1 MKIRNELFLI
11 IIFIILAFGVTL
23 QSMNRFYLENYYIER
38 ERNQILLVGDTLERS
53 YEQEEV
59 DKLES
64 LRGIKVRKIDYKD
77 KGENFL
83 LGIYFS
89 PQEIDNL
96 INGNIVLNDRNSKIN
111 NTRMIVYGKFL
122 PNNKQVLVITSHVEK
137 IKNSV
142 RIYMTFTLNAM
153 LIFFFVGI
161 ILAYFLSRRITKP
174 VVELDEV
181 AKRISRLDFNTGI
194 NPNGNSEI
202 KSLGE
207 SIETMR
213 NRLKRAL
220 LELNEANDK
229 LKEDIQKEKRIDKM
243 RRSFIAGV
251 NHELK
256 TPITIIN
263 SYSFALKR
271 KLKGD
276 EGLEYYCEVILDEA
290 LKMEKMVNRLLF
302 LSKTEGGFI
311 EIKKEDIRVDE
322 ELNSLFTKYTTIARE
337 KEIKMSSNLEKMT
350 VSFDRDQ
357 FDVVLENLISNA
369 FKYVLKGGEVRIS
382 SYSLASGEGVIEFYN
397 TCNPIEQ
404 DKLEKLWNP
413 FFILDKSR
421 SQNGKSTGLGL
432 TIVRNIVANH
442 GGRSSVENVAS
453 GVLFKIVIPAAKPEK

>member
-11 IIFIILAFGVTL
+11 IIFIIVAFGVTL
-23 QSMNRFYLENYYIER
+23 QSMNSFYLENYYIER
-38 ERNQILLVGDTLERS
+38 ERNQILLVGDTLETS
-53 YEQEEV
+53 YVQEEV

-64 LRGIKVRKIDYKD
+64 LRGIKVRRINYDS
-77 KGENFL
+77 KGDNFL

-89 PQEIDNL
+89 HQEIENL
-96 INGNIVLNDRNSKIN
+96 ISGNIVLNDRNSKLN
-111 NTRMIVYGKFL
+111 STRMIVYGKYL
-122 PNNKQVLVITSHVEK
+122 PTSKQVLVITSHVGK

-142 RIYMTFTLNAM
+142 RIYMKFTFNAM
-153 LIFFFVGI
+153 ILFFFVGI

-207 SIETMR
+207 SIESMR

-220 LELNEANDK
+220 LELSEANER
-229 LKEDIQKEKRIDKM
+229 LKEDIKKEKQIDKM

-276 EGLEYYCEVILDEA
+276 EGLEYYCDVILDEA

-302 LSKTEGGFI
+302 LSKVEGGFLQTR
-311 EIKKEDIRVDE
+311 KEKIRVDE
-322 ELNSLFTKYTTIARE
+322 ELKTLFTKYTTIAKE
-337 KEIKMSSNLEKMT
+337 KEIQLSSDFKNMIIN
-350 VSFDRDQ
+350 FDRDQ
-357 FDVVLENLISNA
+357 FDIVIDNLVSNA
-369 FKYVLKGGEVRIS
+369 FKYVLKGGDIKLS
-382 SYSLASGEGVIEFYN
+382 NYCSHNGDKIIEIYN
-397 TCNPIEQ
+397 TCKPI
-404 DKLEKLWNP
+404 DNEKLKKLWDP

-432 TIVRNIVANH
+432 TIVKNIMDNH
-442 GGRSSVENVAS
+442 DGQYSVENTDS
-453 GVLFKIVIPAAKPEK
+453 GVIFKIIISD

>member
-11 IIFIILAFGVTL
+11 IIFIIVAFGVTL
-23 QSMNRFYLENYYIER
+23 QSMNSFYLENYYIER
-38 ERNQILLVGDTLERS
+38 ERNQILLVGDTLETS
-53 YEQEEV
+53 YIQEEV

-64 LRGIKVRKIDYKD
+64 LRGIKVRRINYDS

-89 PQEIDNL
+89 HQEIENL
-96 INGNIVLNDRNSKIN
+96 VSGNIVLNDRNSKIN
-111 NTRMIVYGKFL
+111 NTRMIVYGKYL
-122 PNNKQVLVITSHVEK
+122 PASEQVLVITSHVGK
-137 IKNSV
+137 IRNSV
-142 RIYMTFTLNAM
+142 RIYMKFTLNAM
-153 LIFFFVGI
+153 ILFFFVGI

-194 NPNGNSEI
+194 SPNGNSEI
-202 KSLGE
+202 KSLGQ
-207 SIETMR
+207 SIESMR

-220 LELNEANDK
+220 LELSEANER
-229 LKEDIQKEKRIDKM
+229 LKEDIKKEKQIDKM
-243 RRSFIAGV
+243 RRGFIAGV

-276 EGLEYYCEVILDEA
+276 EGLEYYCDVILDEA

-302 LSKTEGGFI
+302 LSKVEGGFLQTR
-311 EIKKEDIRVDE
+311 KEEIRVDE
-322 ELNSLFTKYTTIARE
+322 ELETLFTKYATIAKE
-337 KEIKMSSNLEKMT
+337 KEIQLSSSFEEMMIN
-350 VSFDRDQ
+350 FDRDQ
-357 FDVVLENLISNA
+357 FDIVIDNLVSNA
-369 FKYVLKGGEVRIS
+369 FKYVLRSGDVKLSNYYSSKGERI
-382 SYSLASGEGVIEFYN
+382 IEIYN
-397 TCNPIEQ
+397 TCKPIDSE
-404 DKLEKLWNP
+404 KLEKLWDP

-432 TIVRNIVANH
+432 TIVKNIMDNH
-442 GGRSSVENVAS
+442 DGQYSVENTDS
-453 GVLFKIVIPAAKPEK
+453 GVIFRIIISD